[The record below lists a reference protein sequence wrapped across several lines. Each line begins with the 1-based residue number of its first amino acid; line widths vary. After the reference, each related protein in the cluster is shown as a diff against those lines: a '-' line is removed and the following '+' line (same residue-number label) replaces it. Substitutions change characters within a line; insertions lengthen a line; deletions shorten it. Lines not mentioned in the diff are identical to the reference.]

1 MSLLPNSATLGW
13 NDTGAMPRITL
24 PDKRVILQPHAE
36 WFLHQIRWR
45 WLLDSWEGGEA
56 YRMATY
62 GYDLNGLPIRNMIRH
77 KREYP
82 PVDQRTYS
90 VQTGRPSGTD
100 SYAQATDDDYEL
112 RRARTPV

>member
-62 GYDLNGLPIRNMIRH
+62 GYDLNGMPIRNMIRH

-82 PVDQRTYS
+82 SVDQRTLFGADGAPARHRFLRAGD
-90 VQTGRPSGTD
+90 GR
-100 SYAQATDDDYEL
+100 
-112 RRARTPV
+112 